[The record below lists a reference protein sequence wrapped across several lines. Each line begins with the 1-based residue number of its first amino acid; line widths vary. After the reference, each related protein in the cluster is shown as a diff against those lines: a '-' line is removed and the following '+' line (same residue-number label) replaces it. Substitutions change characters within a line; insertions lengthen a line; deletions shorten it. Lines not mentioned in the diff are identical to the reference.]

1 MHDVRVI
8 CRAEIGSYHHLVLM
22 EMKIHGR
29 SKTKRTERSWQL
41 RSKRLRIKQSE
52 VWARL
57 GHLMCKVKHRTGE
70 GINRAQGSLMGEV
83 P

>member
-1 MHDVRVI
+1 MEGRNWKLPSPGADGNEDSWKEQNQEKRKKLA
-8 CRAEIGSYHHLVLM
+8 AE
-22 EMKIHGR
+22 EQKAEN
-29 SKTKRTERSWQL
+29 KTKG
-41 RSKRLRIKQSE
+41 SE

>member
-1 MHDVRVI
+1 MEGRNWQLPSPGADGNKDLWKEQNQEKLA
-8 CRAEIGSYHHLVLM
+8 AE
-22 EMKIHGR
+22 EQKAEN
-29 SKTKRTERSWQL
+29 KTKGA
-41 RSKRLRIKQSE
+41 E

-57 GHLMCKVKHRTGE
+57 GHLMYKVEHRTGE